1 MCFKIM
7 YYTDERERERE
18 RERVNEEEERRGRDT
33 VVCCVTLNSI
43 INRHVIILEH
53 IQLVGLEK

>member
-1 MCFKIM
+1 MTNVLQD
-7 YYTDERERERE
+7 YVYTDERERESE
-18 RERVNEEEERRGRDT
+18 SEKEERRGRDT

-43 INRHVIILEH
+43 INCHVIILEH